1 MTIMIMMRFSPL
13 PMVPTLS
20 SPSSYLPVF
29 AIYFILIS
37 SYLHHVL
44 VDGFTASLNSF
55 KKSRQILISANR
67 QHETLLQRPRKITK
81 GYMSSNNDDEVAKAK
96 EWLKRAQEIRESIPD
111 SNANLVSTTTN
122 DDDKDAQKKESYVS
136 TASPSQWNVPDE
148 DIYNDNPCVGYR
160 LYVDIGREE
169 GTWMDYQW

>member
-1 MTIMIMMRFSPL
+1 
-13 PMVPTLS
+13 
-20 SPSSYLPVF
+20 
-29 AIYFILIS
+29 
-37 SYLHHVL
+37 
-44 VDGFTASLNSF
+44 
-55 KKSRQILISANR
+55 
-67 QHETLLQRPRKITK
+67 
-81 GYMSSNNDDEVAKAK
+81 MSSNNDDEVAKAK

-111 SNANLVSTTTN
+111 STANLVSTTTN